1 LLLRLK
7 IPSACILMVALAGSQ
22 TRVTTKSLG
31 LVGDRFKPLTH
42 DEMTPQQKTMVDHM
56 IAGERGAMAGPFN
69 VLLRSPEMGDLGQQF
84 GARMRFHN
92 SLPPNVRE
100 TVIILTGRWWM
111 AQYEWT
117 AHKRLALQE
126 GVSPAVIEAI
136 AIGNRPV
143 GLDPKMEAAYTFITE
158 LYKTRQV
165 SDATFQAAKAQFGE
179 RGIADMIGLS
189 GWYDIVCKAL
199 DVDRYPLANGVQPE
213 LKALANPSHKPVIS
227 LLLQH
232 LVL

>member
-1 LLLRLK
+1 MRLK
-7 IPSACILMVALAGSQ
+7 TFLLCAIAIAVVAQ
-22 TRVTTKSLG
+22 NKVTRENLG
-31 LVGDRFKPLTH
+31 LVGDRFKPMKY
-42 DEMTPQQKTMVDHM
+42 DEMTPEQKTMVDHLL
-56 IAGERGAMAGPFN
+56 AGERGGMGGPFN
-69 VLLRSPEMGDLGQQF
+69 VLLRSPEMGDLGQQV

-92 SLPPNVRE
+92 SLPANIRE

-126 GVSPAVIEAI
+126 GVKPEVIDAI
-136 AIGNRPV
+136 AAGKRPSSM
-143 GLDPKMEAAYTFITE
+143 DAKMEAAYNFITE

-179 RGIADMIGLS
+179 RGIVDMIGTS

-199 DVDRYPLANGVQPE
+199 DVDRYPAQAE
-213 LKALANPSHKPVIS
+213 LKPLVNPFP
-227 LLLQH
+227 
-232 LVL
+232 

>member
-1 LLLRLK
+1 MRLK
-7 IPSACILMVALAGSQ
+7 TFLLCAIAIAVLAQ
-22 TRVTTKSLG
+22 NKVTRENLG
-31 LVGDRFKPLTH
+31 LVGDRFKPMKY
-42 DEMTPQQKTMVDHM
+42 DEMTPEQKTMVDHLL
-56 IAGERGAMAGPFN
+56 AGERGGMGGPFN
-69 VLLRSPEMGDLGQQF
+69 VLLRSPEMGDLGQQV

-92 SLPPNVRE
+92 SLPANIRE

-126 GVSPAVIEAI
+126 GVKPEVIDAI
-136 AIGNRPV
+136 AAGKRPSSM
-143 GLDPKMEAAYTFITE
+143 DAKMEAAYNFITE

-179 RGIADMIGLS
+179 RGIVDMIGTS

-199 DVDRYPLANGVQPE
+199 DVDRYPAQAE
-213 LKALANPSHKPVIS
+213 LKPLVNPFP
-227 LLLQH
+227 
-232 LVL
+232 

>member
-1 LLLRLK
+1 MRLK
-7 IPSACILMVALAGSQ
+7 TFLLCAIAIAVLAQ
-22 TRVTTKSLG
+22 NKVTKDNLG
-31 LVGDRFKPLTH
+31 LVGDRFKPMKY
-42 DEMTPQQKTMVDHM
+42 DEMTPEQKTMVDHLL
-56 IAGERGAMAGPFN
+56 AGERGGMGGPFN
-69 VLLRSPEMGDLGQQF
+69 VLLRSPEMGDLGQQV

-92 SLPPNVRE
+92 SLPANIRE

-126 GVSPAVIEAI
+126 GVKPEVIDAI
-136 AIGNRPV
+136 AAGKRPSSM
-143 GLDPKMEAAYTFITE
+143 DAKMEAAYNFITE

-179 RGIADMIGLS
+179 RGIVDMIGTS

-199 DVDRYPLANGVQPE
+199 DVDRYPAQAE
-213 LKALANPSHKPVIS
+213 LKPLVNPFP
-227 LLLQH
+227 
-232 LVL
+232 

>member
-1 LLLRLK
+1 MRVKTLCA
-7 IPSACILMVALAGSQ
+7 SILIAALAGSQ
-22 TRVTTKSLG
+22 TKVTTKNLG
-31 LVGDRFKPLTH
+31 LVGNRFKPLTYE
-42 DEMTPQQKTMVDHM
+42 EMTPEQRTMVDHM
-56 IAGERGAMAGPFN
+56 LSGERGGMAGPFN
-69 VLLRSPEMGDLGQQF
+69 VLLRSPEMGDLGQQL

-92 SLPPNVRE
+92 SLTPNVRE

-126 GVSPAVIEAI
+126 GVSPAVIDAI
-136 AIGNRPV
+136 AAGNRPV
-143 GLDPKMEAAYTFITE
+143 GLDPKMSAAYTFITE

-189 GWYDIVCKAL
+189 SWYDIVCKAL
-199 DVDRYPLANGVQPE
+199 DVDRYPLPGGAQPE
-213 LKALANPSHKPVIS
+213 LKPLANPFP
-227 LLLQH
+227 
-232 LVL
+232 

>member
-1 LLLRLK
+1 MRLK
-7 IPSACILMVALAGSQ
+7 TFLLCAIAIAVLAQ
-22 TRVTTKSLG
+22 NKVTRENLG
-31 LVGDRFKPLTH
+31 LVGDRFKPMKY
-42 DEMTPQQKTMVDHM
+42 DEMTPEQKTMVDHLL
-56 IAGERGAMAGPFN
+56 AGERGGMGGPFN
-69 VLLRSPEMGDLGQQF
+69 VLLRSPEMGDLGQQV

-92 SLPPNVRE
+92 SLPANIRE

-126 GVSPAVIEAI
+126 GVKPEVIDAI
-136 AIGNRPV
+136 AAGKRPS
-143 GLDPKMEAAYTFITE
+143 GMDAKMEAAYNFITE

-179 RGIADMIGLS
+179 RGIVDMIGTS

-199 DVDRYPLANGVQPE
+199 DVDRYPAQAE
-213 LKALANPSHKPVIS
+213 LKPLVNPFP
-227 LLLQH
+227 
-232 LVL
+232 